1 MILHLPVTGIVILVI
16 GACEIFM
23 NKETVSHKTARTAFW
38 SGIEKA
44 VNMGT
49 QFVVTLI
56 LARLLLPEDYGAIA
70 MLTVF
75 IGVAERMV
83 ESGVSN
89 ALIRKMDC
97 SQVDYS
103 TGFYFNLM
111 MSLGLY
117 CVLFFIA
124 PLISDFYNIPILC
137 NVLRVYGVLVI
148 ANALTLV
155 QYSMLSKNLE
165 FKKLAKIKSVS
176 VILSGIIGVGCA
188 YYGLG
193 VWALVAQGLSSSVLY
208 AFSMSLNTRWM
219 PSFVFSKESFRYLWN
234 FGSKM
239 LLTGII
245 GSLYANIYSL
255 VIGKV
260 YDSRSLGLF
269 NRGQYTANVPTGVL
283 ESVFIRSSLP
293 ILSELQNDN
302 QRLVDVYR
310 KFVVLVAFVSF
321 PICFLLAALATPFVQ
336 VVLTDKWIDSV
347 IYIQIFAM
355 SAVVAAPN
363 ILNLNL
369 FQVKGRSD
377 ITLKAEII
385 KKSMGVL
392 VVFLLLP
399 FGPLILAIGA
409 SIFNIVGYSVN
420 LYYAKKLV
428 GIPFVLQLRD
438 MLPCCV
444 SAILASVVVCFFTAI
459 TLPPFIHLF
468 VGGIIGCVI
477 YYCCTKYLYKM
488 EIYNQIFS
496 LIKRRK

>member
-70 MLTVF
+70 ILTVF

-155 QYSMLSKNLE
+155 QYL
-165 FKKLAKIKSVS
+165 
-176 VILSGIIGVGCA
+176 
-188 YYGLG
+188 
-193 VWALVAQGLSSSVLY
+193 
-208 AFSMSLNTRWM
+208 
-219 PSFVFSKESFRYLWN
+219 
-234 FGSKM
+234 
-239 LLTGII
+239 
-245 GSLYANIYSL
+245 
-255 VIGKV
+255 
-260 YDSRSLGLF
+260 
-269 NRGQYTANVPTGVL
+269 
-283 ESVFIRSSLP
+283 
-293 ILSELQNDN
+293 
-302 QRLVDVYR
+302 
-310 KFVVLVAFVSF
+310 
-321 PICFLLAALATPFVQ
+321 
-336 VVLTDKWIDSV
+336 
-347 IYIQIFAM
+347 
-355 SAVVAAPN
+355 
-363 ILNLNL
+363 
-369 FQVKGRSD
+369 
-377 ITLKAEII
+377 
-385 KKSMGVL
+385 
-392 VVFLLLP
+392 
-399 FGPLILAIGA
+399 
-409 SIFNIVGYSVN
+409 
-420 LYYAKKLV
+420 
-428 GIPFVLQLRD
+428 
-438 MLPCCV
+438 
-444 SAILASVVVCFFTAI
+444 
-459 TLPPFIHLF
+459 
-468 VGGIIGCVI
+468 
-477 YYCCTKYLYKM
+477 
-488 EIYNQIFS
+488 S
-496 LIKRRK
+496 LIHI